1 VSALRQLVITH
12 AGGTRVL
19 ELYQVSTRSR
29 SFSSTPEV
37 VKGSPRRTRVI
48 GDRGEDPSELSVS
61 VYVQEPSFRD
71 SYALAYDVIAECESA
86 TRVSYHEGVQEVSGI
101 VNAGVTPDGL
111 GVRVSISFAP
121 TRAALQP
128 VLTADTTL
136 FTADTTLITA
146 DATVAP

>member
-1 VSALRQLVITH
+1 
-12 AGGTRVL
+12 VL

-29 SFSSTPEV
+29 SFSATPEV

-48 GDRGEDPSELSVS
+48 GDRGENPSELSVS
-61 VYVQEPSFRD
+61 VYLQQASFSG

-111 GVRVSISFAP
+111 GVRLNISFAP
-121 TRAALQP
+121 TSAALEL

-136 FTADTTLITA
+136 FTADTTLVSA

>member
-48 GDRGEDPSELSVS
+48 GDRGENPSELSVS
-61 VYVQEPSFRD
+61 VYVQEPSFRG

-86 TRVSYHEGVQEVSGI
+86 TRGVVSRGR
-101 VNAGVTPDGL
+101 AGG
-111 GVRVSISFAP
+111 
-121 TRAALQP
+121 
-128 VLTADTTL
+128 
-136 FTADTTLITA
+136 
-146 DATVAP
+146 